1 LSNYQ
6 VFETDRFTQDLR
18 QNFKGQQD
26 KIIKKLHSFVYQ
38 QLSENPYFGKNIKK
52 LRGYTP
58 DTWRY
63 RIGDV
68 RFFYTIDEQKN
79 EVVMITAATRADA
92 Y

>member
-1 LSNYQ
+1 MSNYQ